1 MNARSP
7 LPPPPAGQRPAPV
20 LLAVVGLCAGLETA
34 LTLLGM
40 PPFGLTILRNYAI
53 VYGAFWPSLLDNTA
67 PAFAGQ
73 RMTMFITY
81 AFLHG
86 GLMHMLFNML
96 MLLHLGRE
104 AVQRLGQAGFLL
116 LFVLS
121 AIGGAAAF
129 GLLTTSATPMLGA
142 SGAVFGLFGA
152 TMFWDFQRRRVLKA
166 TLEPVVRLAIGLIVM
181 NVLLYVMVGGM
192 LAWQTHLGGF
202 VAGVLVARV
211 VTPSLTYRHRPRR
224 GDSGLLR

>member
-7 LPPPPAGQRPAPV
+7 LPPASTGQRPAPV
-20 LLAVVGLCAGLETA
+20 LLALVGLCAGLEA
-34 LTLLGM
+34 VLTLAGM
-40 PPFGLTILRNYAI
+40 PPFGLTILRRGAI
-53 VYGAFWPSLLDNTA
+53 VYGAFWPGLLGDVM
-67 PAFAGQ
+67 PAFPGQ
-73 RMTMFITY
+73 RKTMFVTY

-104 AVQRLGQAGFLL
+104 AVQRLGQTGFLL
-116 LFVLS
+116 LFMLS
-121 AIGGAAAF
+121 AVGGAGVY
-129 GLLTTSATPMLGA
+129 GLLATDQTPMLGA

-166 TLEPVVRLAIGLIVM
+166 SQEPVWRLGIGLIVM
-181 NVLLYVMVGGM
+181 NVLLFVMVGGM

-202 VAGVLVARV
+202 VAGALVARV
-211 VTPSLTYRHRPRR
+211 VTPSLSYRHRSGR
-224 GDSGLLR
+224 GKSAPLR